1 MPISVKDKVV
11 IITGGAGEMGSAIA
25 RRLVDEGA
33 NVVIADIADGSALA
47 EELSNKGEA
56 IYVQTDVTSEESTE
70 AMARA
75 AIDAFGRIDAIV
87 NNAGLFTAK
96 PWDDLTLADWRERFS
111 VNVDG
116 TYLATRAVVPAMT
129 AQGGGKIINIG
140 SDTVWMG
147 TPGFAHYV
155 ASKGA
160 VLGLTR
166 AIANELGPRG
176 ITSVYVTPTL
186 LDTPGTRAGFPQGH
200 FDLCPRPHPDWPLR
214 NARRHY
220 RADRFPR
227 VRRRRFC
234 QWRRDQHRRR
244 HQHALSRANARRG
257 DARVAQWPVGPRHCP
272 PPRLPRRCHVRAHA

>member
-1 MPISVKDKVV
+1 MAISIDGKVV
-11 IITGGAGEMGSAIA
+11 VVTGGAGEMGSAIT

-33 NVVIADIADGSALA
+33 SVVIADIADGSALA
-47 EELSNKGEA
+47 DELSTRGSA
-56 IYVQTDVTSEESTE
+56 IYVKTDVTSEASTE
-70 AMARA
+70 AMAGA
-75 AIDAFGRIDAIV
+75 ALDAYGRIDAIV

-96 PWDDLTLADWRERFS
+96 PWDELTLADWKERFA

-129 AQGGGKIINIG
+129 EQGSGKVINIG

-160 VLGLTR
+160 VLGFTR

-200 FDLCPRPHPDWPLR
+200 FDFVLSHTPIG
-214 NARRHY
+214 
-220 RADRFPR
+220 RFETPED
-227 VRRRRFC
+227 VTGLIVF
-234 QWRRDQHRRR
+234 
-244 HQHALSRANARRG
+244 LVSN
-257 DARVAQWPVGPRHCP
+257 DAAFVNGAAINIGGGISMH
-272 PPRLPRRCHVRAHA
+272 

>member
-1 MPISVKDKVV
+1 MAISIKDKVV
-11 IITGGAGEMGSAIA
+11 VVTGGAGEMGSAIA

-33 NVVIADIADGSALA
+33 KVVIADISDGSALVA
-47 EELSNKGEA
+47 DLNQDGDA
-56 IYVQTDVTSEESTE
+56 IYVRTDVTSEESTQ
-70 AMARA
+70 AMAQA
-75 AIDAFGRIDAIV
+75 ALDAYGRIDAIV

-96 PWDDLTLADWRERFS
+96 PWDELTLADWKERFA

-129 AQGGGKIINIG
+129 EQGSGKVINIG

-160 VLGLTR
+160 VLGFTR

-186 LDTPGTRAGFPQGH
+186 LDTPGTRTGFAQGH
-200 FDLCPRPHPDWPLR
+200 FDYVLSHTPIG
-214 NARRHY
+214 
-220 RADRFPR
+220 RFEKPED
-227 VRRRRFC
+227 VTGLIVFLVS
-234 QWRRDQHRRR
+234 D
-244 HQHALSRANARRG
+244 
-257 DARVAQWPVGPRHCP
+257 DAAFVNGAAINIGGGISMH
-272 PPRLPRRCHVRAHA
+272 